1 MSSIIIKWFENQPLF
16 QRFITLLQRIKLGKH
31 KIGLYEAIKIFLKKL
46 SNPEILDRTNAVA
59 YSFTVAIFPGIIF
72 LFTLTPYIQNVFPEI
87 TNDDI
92 IHFLENLL
100 PENLYLAA
108 ETTIYDIISKQ
119 RGGLLSF
126 NFILT
131 LFLATNGM
139 TSLMSAFNASYKTK
153 ETRGFIRMR
162 MIATFLLFMLSLSII
177 IAIGLLIVGQQ
188 LLEVTHLK
196 ENIEAVI
203 SLDTVLV
210 LRVLVIYLSF
220 QFSISCIYYF
230 APAVH
235 ERWHFLSIGS
245 VFAAI
250 ACILSSVGFSYYVN
264 NFGTYNKLYGS
275 IGVIIVLMLW
285 LYILSLILLVGYEM
299 NAAIDT
305 AKREKLNGESEE
317 ISA

>member
-1 MSSIIIKWFENQPLF
+1 MTDQIIKFFERQSWFQK
-16 QRFITLLQRIKLGKH
+16 FIALLQKVKLGKH
-31 KIGLYEAIKIFLKKL
+31 QTGLYEAIMIFLKKM
-46 SNPEILDRTNAVA
+46 SNPEILARTNAVS

-72 LFTLTPYIQNVFPEI
+72 LFTLTPYIQNFFPEI

-92 IHFLENLL
+92 IHFMENLL

-108 ETTIYDIISKQ
+108 ESTITDIIGKQ

-126 NFILT
+126 NFFLT

-153 ETRGFIRMR
+153 ETRGIFKMR
-162 MIATFLLFMLSLSII
+162 LIATFLLFTLALSII

-188 LLEVTHLK
+188 LLEITHLK
-196 ENIEAVI
+196 ENIENVV
-203 SLDTVLV
+203 SLDTVLILRAIV
-210 LRVLVIYLSF
+210 LYISF

-245 VFAAI
+245 VFASI
-250 ACILSSVGFSYYVN
+250 ACILASVGFSYYVN
-264 NFGTYNKLYGS
+264 NFGNYNKLYGS

-285 LYILSLILLVGYEM
+285 LYMISLILLVGYEM
-299 NAAIDT
+299 NAAIDK
-305 AKREKLNGESEE
+305 AKNNKLNEE
-317 ISA
+317 FSS

>member
-1 MSSIIIKWFENQPLF
+1 MTAKLIQWLEKQAFF
-16 QRFITLLQRIKLGKH
+16 QRFIGLLQRVKLGKH
-31 KIGLYEAIKIFLKKL
+31 KTGLYEAIIIFIKKM
-46 SNPEILDRTNAVA
+46 SSPQILERTNAVS

-72 LFTLTPYIQNVFPEI
+72 LFTLTPYIQNIFPEI
-87 TNDDI
+87 ANDDI
-92 IHFLENLL
+92 INFLENLL

-108 ETTIYDIISKQ
+108 EATIHDIIGKQ

-126 NFILT
+126 NFLLT

-139 TSLMSAFNASYKTK
+139 NSLMSAFNSSYKTI
-153 ETRGFIRMR
+153 ETRGFLKMR
-162 MIATFLLFMLSLSII
+162 LIATFLLFTLALSII
-177 IAIGLLIVGQQ
+177 IAISLLIVGQQ

-196 ENIEAVI
+196 ENIESVI
-203 SLDTVLV
+203 SLDTVLI
-210 LRVLVIYLSF
+210 LRVIVLYLSF

-245 VFAAI
+245 VFASI

-285 LYILSLILLVGYEM
+285 LYMISLILLVGYEM
-299 NAAIDT
+299 NAAIDR
-305 AKREKLNGESEE
+305 AKQEKLNGEIEE

>member
-1 MSSIIIKWFENQPLF
+1 MSNQIIS
-16 QRFITLLQRIKLGKH
+16 FITQSPIYLRIIGIIQKVKLGKH
-31 KIGLYEAIKIFLKKL
+31 KIGLYDAIVIFIKKM
-46 SNPEILDRTNAVA
+46 SNNEILDRTNGVA

-72 LFTLTPYIQNVFPEI
+72 LFTLTPYIQNFFPEI

-92 IHFLENLL
+92 ILFLENLL
-100 PENLYLAA
+100 PQNLYLAA
-108 ETTIYDIISKQ
+108 ETTIRDIISKQ
-119 RGGLLSF
+119 RGGLLSV

-139 TSLMSAFNASYKTK
+139 SSLMSAFNACYKTK
-153 ETRGFIRMR
+153 ENRGFIKMR
-162 MIATFLLFMLSLSII
+162 IVATGLLFALALSII

-188 LLEVTHLK
+188 FLEITHIND
-196 ENIEAVI
+196 NIKDYI
-203 SLDTVLV
+203 PIDLV
-210 LRVLVIYLSF
+210 LILRVIVLYISF
-220 QFSISCIYYF
+220 QISISSIYYF

-285 LYILSLILLVGYEM
+285 FYMLSLILLVGFEM
-299 NAAIDT
+299 NASLDM
-305 AKREKLNGESEE
+305 AKKEKLDGDFKEFST
-317 ISA
+317 